1 LYKRDGAGPSPEG
14 ERDSMEAVEGEPR
27 GVLGLRAGRR
37 SFEVT
42 RTRPSPALAGL
53 VEHYWT
59 VRWDLR
65 GRDPHTQHT
74 LPHPAVHLVA
84 ERDRSGIMGVLTG
97 RFTRELEGEGRAFG
111 IKFRPAGFHPFL
123 GAPVSTL
130 TDRRLAVAEV
140 FGPAGDDL
148 VDRLLAAPGDPELAA
163 TAEAFLLARIPGPD
177 PNVPTVNRLVDLIMA
192 DHDITQVKQVTDRT
206 GVGVRRLQRLFA
218 TYTGVSPK
226 WVIQRSRLHEAVE
239 RLDQGDHV
247 DLGFLARDLG
257 YFDQAHFARD
267 FRATVGR
274 PPTAYTSPPGDRA

>member
-1 LYKRDGAGPSPEG
+1 
-14 ERDSMEAVEGEPR
+14 MEAVEGEPR

-37 SFEVT
+37 SFEVS
-42 RTRPSPALAGL
+42 RSRPSPALAGL

-74 LPHPAVHLVA
+74 LPHPSVHLVA

-111 IKFRPAGFHPFL
+111 VKFRPAGFHPFL
-123 GAPVSTL
+123 GAPVSSL

-148 VDRLLAAPGDPELAA
+148 VADLLAAPGDPELAA
-163 TAEAFLLARIPGPD
+163 TAEAFLLTRLPEVD
-177 PNVPTVNRLVDLIMA
+177 PNVPAVNRVVGLIMA
-192 DHDITQVKQVTDRT
+192 DREITRVQQVTDRT
-206 GVGVRRLQRLFA
+206 GIGARRLQRLFA
-218 TYTGVSPK
+218 TYTGVTPK

-274 PPTAYTSPPGDRA
+274 PPTAYTRPRGSGEPGSGSGHGAPVAE